1 MLRLLRKRPTMLGRP
16 EYLHRC
22 TDVRQRMR
30 LGNGALHH
38 ELSFAGQGDPCPDVI
53 AEIDDLL
60 QRARETTAGMSVD
73 CMPRRADLHPL
84 GPQRYRDR
92 ADVRHRVEPLPVL
105 RTIAGVDADRAT
117 PV

>member
-84 GPQRYRDR
+84 GPQRYGDVATVRYRFDQR
-92 ADVRHRVEPLPVL
+92 SVDWSVAD
-105 RTIAGVDADRAT
+105 A
-117 PV
+117 